1 MSFLR
6 NKHDSTVAVLS
17 SKYQTLHNKLDSH
30 STELA
35 ALKAD
40 VKSLRKLI
48 IIIAITSGVL
58 GKIDPELLK
67 LFVSEPSGNPTVV
80 DNNVKT
86 I

>member
-6 NKHDSTVAVLS
+6 NRQEPAVSILS
-17 SKYQTLHNKLDSH
+17 AKYQTLHEKLDSH
-30 STELA
+30 STELTVI
-35 ALKAD
+35 KAE
-40 VKSLRKLI
+40 VKSLRRLV

-58 GKIDPELLK
+58 GKVDPELLK

-80 DNNVKT
+80 DNDVKT